1 MSRREPQIYP
11 PLTPSAMPSV
21 DATALVTV
29 LQDAFPAAGLEPA
42 PTIDLQETFY
52 VSREHAPEVLRALR
66 DRGDLR
72 FVLLS
77 RRLAAI
83 RSDTAIVRMLAES
96 STSNRE

>member
-1 MSRREPQIYP
+1 
-11 PLTPSAMPSV
+11 MPSV

-66 DRGDLR
+66 DRADLR
-72 FVLLS
+72 FVLL
-77 RRLAAI
+77 A
-83 RSDTAIVRMLAES
+83 
-96 STSNRE
+96 